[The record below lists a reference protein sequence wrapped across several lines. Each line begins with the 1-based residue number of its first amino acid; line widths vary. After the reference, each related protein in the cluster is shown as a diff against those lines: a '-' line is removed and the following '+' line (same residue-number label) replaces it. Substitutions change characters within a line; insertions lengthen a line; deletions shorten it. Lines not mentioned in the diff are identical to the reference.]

1 MEDLMKRNR
10 SSNLDN
16 ADEHRI
22 LAAQPVSSQSDAGP
36 SDSSSNLD
44 PASTIVVRDS
54 QASEFDL
61 PSPEGKCESI
71 MHFSDLINLSVLHC
85 SR

>member
-1 MEDLMKRNR
+1 MEDLMKRNQ
-10 SSNLDN
+10 SSNLGN

-22 LAAQPVSSQSDAGP
+22 LAAQPMSSQSDAGP

-44 PASTIVVRDS
+44 SASTITVGNS
-54 QASEFDL
+54 QAPDFDL

-71 MHFSDLINLSVLHC
+71 MHLSNLINLSVLHC